1 MGLDISVGIIDEDKW
16 YQKIDEQNIDTMKF
30 ELSRQFCNL
39 QCRQNVILHETEMKQ
54 IGRLT
59 QIDIIPIEQMSWYLR
74 DREMEDQLF
83 FYDSE
88 EEKENFKEKVKNTN
102 EQVLG
107 NLVKVKNTVKE
118 LISKLSQIDDL
129 PSKLLKTDFD
139 TMNNQRYFSKFNENL
154 GDGYIGN
161 NFGQD
166 LRNLLK
172 LIEFAES
179 LGEDTVFFEYG

>member
-39 QCRQNVILHETEMKQ
+39 QCRQNVISHETEMKQ